1 AEYREVATSYKG
13 QGLFFLAGDAES
25 GQHALHITIS
35 FCISQSFSSVYFG
48 LGETQVPLIIIL
60 TPDNKKYLE
69 KRKVAARKKSQPI
82 PAENNKPVKVVVAES
97 LDDIVFKSGKNVLSY
112 APSCGHC
119 QKLAPILDEVAL
131 KLQNDP
137 SVIIAKLRSA
147 SGNVN
152 VEYEG
157 DRTKEDFISFIE
169 KNKATNSH
177 GDETTS
183 TKIEEAKRTGE
194 SAAKDELVEA
204 LLFFSKSIRVFSL

>member
-1 AEYREVATSYKG
+1 MRGVQDATEN
-13 QGLFFLAGDAES
+13 D
-25 GQHALHITIS
+25 
-35 FCISQSFSSVYFG
+35 
-48 LGETQVPLIIIL
+48 
-60 TPDNKKYLE
+60 
-69 KRKVAARKKSQPI
+69 I
-82 PAENNKPVKVVVAES
+82 PSEPF
-97 LDDIVFKSGKNVLSY
+97 D
-112 APSCGHC
+112 
-119 QKLAPILDEVAL
+119 
-131 KLQNDP
+131 
-137 SVIIAKLRSA
+137 RSA

-204 LLFFSKSIRVFSL
+204 LLFFSKSIRILYDAAEILRI